1 MIDECFFFFFDED
14 IFHVNG
20 SIQAFDETVN
30 VVKYSNMDMDR
41 SNLRS
46 GFEEFEEFKSLILIF
61 GVKLAALVYFD

>member
-1 MIDECFFFFFDED
+1 MNVFFFFFFDED

-20 SIQAFDETVN
+20 SIQAFDEIVN

-46 GFEEFEEFKSLILIF
+46 GFEELKHLKNLNR
-61 GVKLAALVYFD
+61 

>member
-20 SIQAFDETVN
+20 SIQAFDEI

>member
-46 GFEEFEEFKSLILIF
+46 GFEELKHLKNLNR
-61 GVKLAALVYFD
+61 

>member
-20 SIQAFDETVN
+20 SIQAFDEI

-46 GFEEFEEFKSLILIF
+46 GFEELKHLKNLNR
-61 GVKLAALVYFD
+61 

>member
-1 MIDECFFFFFDED
+1 MIDECFFFFFFDED

-20 SIQAFDETVN
+20 SIQAFDEI

-46 GFEEFEEFKSLILIF
+46 GFEELKHLKNLNR
-61 GVKLAALVYFD
+61 